1 MSNDKRSDL
10 TDDEYLELVD
20 KWNEDESFTGSL
32 REYLGMTEIE
42 YAAFVVNKLNP
53 TPTEK

>member
-10 TDDEYLELVD
+10 TDDDYLELVD
-20 KWNEDESFTGSL
+20 QWHEDESFTGSL
-32 REYLGMTEIE
+32 REYLGMTAIE